1 MKGRASADQRQPPF
15 WRINY
20 PGRQIRF
27 SGFHMSPD
35 NLCSYVGE
43 LHRRRLPWIHGY
55 PSHLALLA
63 GHLLDK
69 GRDLGYQPK
78 WVTTGSEN
86 LLPHQIGLI
95 EKAFGCRP
103 RQHYGISEG
112 VVNFSE
118 CECGRLHVDEDYA
131 AVEFIPQPD
140 GPGMK
145 IVGVNFTN
153 QTTPHIQRLLE
164 ENPFATQRGK
174 ASSGKGTAV
183 KSPGKLPICRGAD
196 ANSPGCSLST
206 ANVLEGVVVF
216 GNHLNLTDAELR
228 THLKRCMHD
237 GSCLPVRRAVIPC
250 LGETAGNTGKNR
262 NRIQPSAA
270 HHRYQ

>member
-1 MKGRASADQRQPPF
+1 MKERVAADQKQPPF
-15 WRINY
+15 WRVNY

-43 LHRRRLPWIHGY
+43 LHRRRPPWIHGY

-63 GHLLDK
+63 AHLLDK
-69 GRDLGYQPK
+69 GRDPGYQPK
-78 WVTTGSEN
+78 WVTTASEN

-112 VVNFSE
+112 VANFSE
-118 CECGRLHVDEDYA
+118 CECGRIHVDEDYA

-153 QTTPHIQRLLE
+153 QTTPLIRYDTNDIGILSNEVSPCGHPGIIVSALE
-164 ENPFATQRGK
+164 RTRG
-174 ASSGKGTAV
+174 
-183 KSPGKLPICRGAD
+183 
-196 ANSPGCSLST
+196 
-206 ANVLEGVVVF
+206 
-216 GNHLNLTDAELR
+216 
-228 THLKRCMHD
+228 
-237 GSCLPVRRAVIPC
+237 
-250 LGETAGNTGKNR
+250 
-262 NRIQPSAA
+262 
-270 HHRYQ
+270 